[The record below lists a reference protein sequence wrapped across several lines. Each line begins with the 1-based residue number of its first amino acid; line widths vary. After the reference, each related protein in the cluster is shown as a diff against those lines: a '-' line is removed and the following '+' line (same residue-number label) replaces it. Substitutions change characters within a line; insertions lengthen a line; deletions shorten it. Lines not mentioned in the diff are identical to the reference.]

1 MTPLDAVRSTLRQY
15 AVFSGRA
22 SRPELGWS
30 VAAYLGSAA
39 LTATVDTLLF
49 GQLLGMVGV
58 MPLTWALVA
67 VSVVPLFAV
76 LVRRLHDT
84 GRSGWWYLIQLVPL
98 VGPVWLLVLL
108 CSPSVPVGAGAAPVR
123 RTGQPAA
130 AVDDGVASL
139 LRSRA

>member
-1 MTPLDAVRSTLRQY
+1 MSPTDAVRSTLRQY

-22 SRPELGWS
+22 TRSELGWS

-39 LTATVDTLLF
+39 LTAAADTLLF

-67 VSVVPLFAV
+67 AAVVPLLAV
-76 LVRRLHDT
+76 VVRRLHDT
-84 GRSGWWYLIQLVPL
+84 GRSGWWYLVQLVPL

-108 CSPSVPVGAGAAPVR
+108 CSPSVSPDGAQR
-123 RTGQPAA
+123 RAR
-130 AVDDGVASL
+130 VDGGVADLVSG
-139 LRSRA
+139 RA